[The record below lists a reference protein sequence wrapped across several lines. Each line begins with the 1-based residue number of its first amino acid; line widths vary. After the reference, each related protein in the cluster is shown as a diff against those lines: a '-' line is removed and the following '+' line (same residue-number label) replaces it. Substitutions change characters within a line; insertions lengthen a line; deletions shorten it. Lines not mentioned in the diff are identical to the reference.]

1 MEIGLPIP
9 ELHFAS
15 YGVPVGWQRY
25 RVVQQVCGCLIGLS
39 DMSDDNT
46 MNNIND
52 SLRLRAQDAD
62 DLTVLSS
69 LFQDAIIPG
78 SDMHIDKA
86 NKRFVLVANRFCWER
101 PPGGYRPQPT
111 PGSRSTAARA
121 KPMSTKITRH
131 RSAFA

>member
-1 MEIGLPIP
+1 
-9 ELHFAS
+9 
-15 YGVPVGWQRY
+15 
-25 RVVQQVCGCLIGLS
+25 
-39 DMSDDNT
+39 

-78 SDMHIDKA
+78 SDMYIDKA

-101 PPGGYRPQPT
+101 PPLDGVTLEDGGTVYERVLCGMQIFNVEYVQQ
-111 PGSRSTAARA
+111 SRMPAN
-121 KPMSTKITRH
+121 
-131 RSAFA
+131 RSDSLLSLLALQLSRFRLRWKSRVQI